1 MGSRNCWA
9 NQKWGSPG
17 PFSQRDRED
26 RNLFCV
32 FLGAFCWA
40 SRTSRP
46 IYTYIVHIHIHSK
59 FVCSC
64 ACVPCVA
71 ARKSLLLTFYLV
83 YVFYGLVH
91 KTHSHTSTHTPRS
104 GAHTHNPFPWNDSL
118 FCRHFCVPPYLWEPA
133 FVCVCVWEEGAGVAW
148 WGGTARCLWLSSLS
162 LLCCSYPRLLPQ
174 ALSHFL
180 CVCFHLY
187 FIWKLYNKFAYT
199 HMYKHLCMCMCV
211 RQIYANFKCFLF
223 VMNLTSM

>member
-1 MGSRNCWA
+1 MS
-9 NQKWGSPG
+9 
-17 PFSQRDRED
+17 FTD
-26 RNLFCV
+26 L
-32 FLGAFCWA
+32 
-40 SRTSRP
+40 
-46 IYTYIVHIHIHSK
+46 YTKHTHTH
-59 FVCSC
+59 
-64 ACVPCVA
+64 
-71 ARKSLLLTFYLV
+71 
-83 YVFYGLVH
+83 
-91 KTHSHTSTHTPRS
+91 THSTRTPS
-104 GAHTHNPFPWNDSL
+104 SAAHTHNPFPWNDSL
-118 FCRHFCVPPYLWEPA
+118 LCRHFLCASLSVRA
-133 FVCVCVWEEGAGVAW
+133 RVCVCVCVREEGVGVAW

-199 HMYKHLCMCMCV
+199 HMYKHIYVCVCV